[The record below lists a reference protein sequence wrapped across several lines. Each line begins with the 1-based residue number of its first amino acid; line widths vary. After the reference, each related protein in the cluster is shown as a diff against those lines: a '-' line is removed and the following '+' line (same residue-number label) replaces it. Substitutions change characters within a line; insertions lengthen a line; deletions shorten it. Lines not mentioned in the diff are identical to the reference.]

1 MKWCTLL
8 DMRKH
13 VRMSVYTCVS
23 KGMRS
28 LAFATSF
35 EMLLRVLLFYSGC
48 RHGLYVFCTT

>member
-1 MKWCTLL
+1 MKWCMLL

-13 VRMSVYTCVS
+13 VRMLVHTVS

-28 LAFATSF
+28 PAFATSF
-35 EMLLRVLLFYSGC
+35 EMLLWVYFSIRVV